1 MTKAKAAIL
10 IATLSAAN
18 FAIGMGAF
26 VVIGV
31 LTPISEGLG
40 MTSQEAGFVLTSY
53 AIAYAVQ
60 IECHGGLSRR
70 SEKELLRL
78 AGSAII
84 DLARILSLGLSHQN
98 HRIAWVSRSSVMAMT
113 RRRIHTYR

>member
-31 LTPISEGLG
+31 LTPISEGLA
-40 MTSQEAGFVLTSY
+40 MTKQEAGFVLTAY
-53 AIAYAVQ
+53 AIAYA
-60 IECHGGLSRR
+60 
-70 SEKELLRL
+70 
-78 AGSAII
+78 
-84 DLARILSLGLSHQN
+84 ILSPLLVAFTGG
-98 HRIAWVSRSSVMAMT
+98 
-113 RRRIHTYR
+113 